1 MPDEVHRGSFTPGY
15 LERLSFSHGDVA
27 AIRAIGESKGRQDL
41 YRQFP
46 ALLESLKDIAVIQST
61 ESSNRIEG
69 VVAPAE
75 RIRELVAEKTT
86 PRNRSE
92 QEIAGY
98 RDVLATIHASSHN
111 ITLSAN
117 VILQFHRD
125 LYAFVP
131 GAGGYWKPAD
141 NDIVEFLPDGSSF
154 VRFRPVPAHL
164 APGAVDDLVARYRDE
179 ALAGRTDPVA
189 LIAAFTLD
197 FLCIHPFLDG
207 NGRMARLLTLLL
219 LYQAGYEVGRYVS
232 LEKVIEGSKE
242 TYYDALLRSSQG
254 WHEGRHD
261 LSPWLDY
268 FLGVL
273 VAAYKELESRVGAL
287 SKTRGAKGQLVV
299 DCVRRLP
306 GTFKVADV
314 VDACPGIPRP
324 TINRV
329 LADMQHEGELECS
342 GRGRAAVWKKK
353 SERAEGHDGGGELH

>member
-1 MPDEVHRGSFTPGY
+1 MTDELHRGSFSPGY
-15 LERLSFSHGDVA
+15 LERFSFSHADVGA
-27 AIRAIGESKGRQDL
+27 LRAISESKGRQDL

-46 ALLESLKDIAVIQST
+46 ALLENLKNIAVIQST

-69 VVAPAE
+69 VVAPPE

-86 PRNRSE
+86 PQNRSE
-92 QEIAGY
+92 REIAGY
-98 RDVLATIHASSHN
+98 RDVLATIHANSPN
-111 ITLSAN
+111 ITLSTN

-125 LYAFVP
+125 LYAY
-131 GAGGYWKPAD
+131 ASDEGGRWKSAD

-154 VRFRPVPAHL
+154 VRFKPVPAHL
-164 APGAVDDLVARYRDE
+164 TPEAMQNLVARYRDE
-179 ALAGRTDPVA
+179 AAISKIDPVV

-207 NGRMARLLTLLL
+207 NGRMVRLLTLLL
-219 LYQAGYEVGRYVS
+219 LYHEGYEVGRYVS
-232 LEKVIEGSKE
+232 LEKTIEKSKE
-242 TYYDALLRSSQG
+242 TYYEALLRSSQG

-273 VAAYKELESRVGAL
+273 VASYKELEARVGAL
-287 SKTRGAKGQLVV
+287 STTRGAKGQLVE

-306 GTFKVADV
+306 ATFKVGDV

-329 LADMQHEGELECS
+329 LADLQRDGALECT
-342 GRGRAAVWKKK
+342 GRGRAAVWKKV
-353 SERAEGHDGGGELH
+353 AE

>member
-15 LERLSFSHGDVA
+15 LERLSFSHADVA
-27 AIRAIGESKGRQDL
+27 AIRAISESKGRQDL

-46 ALLESLKDIAVIQST
+46 ALLESLKDMAVIQST

-69 VVAPAE
+69 VVAPPE
-75 RIRELVAEKTT
+75 RIRELVAEKTA
-86 PRNRSE
+86 PQNRSE

-98 RDVLATIHASSHN
+98 RDVLATIHASSAS
-111 ITLSAN
+111 ISLSPN

-131 GAGGYWKPAD
+131 GAGGHWKPAD

-154 VRFRPVPAHL
+154 VRFKPVPAYL
-164 APGAVDDLVARYRDE
+164 TADAVSALVARYRQE
-179 ALAGRTDPVA
+179 VIAGRTDPVI
-189 LIAAFTLD
+189 LIAAFILD

-232 LEKVIEGSKE
+232 LEKTIEESKE
-242 TYYDALLRSSQG
+242 TYYEALLRSSQG

-268 FLGVL
+268 FPGVL

-287 SKTRGAKGQLVV
+287 STTRGTKGQLVV

-306 GTFKVADV
+306 DTFKVGEV

-329 LADMQHEGELECS
+329 LADLQREGELECS
-342 GRGRAAVWKKK
+342 GRGRAAVWKK
-353 SERAEGHDGGGELH
+353 AGDGDDEHH